1 MSNAPE
7 PDDPLALQAQL
18 CFAVYSAS
26 RALTGLYRELL
37 AGTGLT
43 YPQYLVMLV
52 LWEQGTVPVKEL
64 GERLRLDSGT
74 LSPLLRRLETS
85 GLVRRIRSSQDE
97 RVVRVA
103 LTQRGTALRDSV
115 EHIPHHVLCSSGIP
129 ENRIPELRSLLER
142 VTSSAEAASVE
153 VRASTEPTSN
163 KEH

>member
-37 AGTGLT
+37 AETGLT

-52 LWEQGTVPVKEL
+52 LWEQGDVPVKEL
-64 GERLRLDSGT
+64 GEKLRLDSGT
-74 LSPLLRRLETS
+74 LSPLLRRLETN
-85 GLVRRIRSSQDE
+85 GFVRRVRSSQDE

-103 LTQRGTALRDSV
+103 LTEQGTTLRARVD
-115 EHIPHHVLCSSGIP
+115 HIPHHVLCSAGIP
-129 ENRIPELRSLLER
+129 EGRVAELRSLLER
-142 VTSSAEAASVE
+142 ITSSTEAASAE
-153 VRASTEPTSN
+153 LRASMEPTSN